1 MMVPLPP
8 FHDAS
13 RSSPLSSSDLHGLVA
28 AQACDFAPSPAAS
41 DRQCGRCH
49 IFIAAVHIAERGRS
63 SLLSLAVLPLLRSTF
78 AADWES
84 LLARRGRSVQ
94 NLTCMR
100 PQTSIDGAM
109 LFDDDLLSLPLQ
121 PGG

>member
-1 MMVPLPP
+1 MLLALLLSLPQFSTALSLIQP
-8 FHDAS
+8 ATSPRLQLRRTGSVADATF
-13 RSSPLSSSDLHGLVA
+13 R
-28 AQACDFAPSPAAS
+28 
-41 DRQCGRCH
+41 
-49 IFIAAVHIAERGRS
+49 AAVHIAERGRS
-63 SLLSLAVLPLLRSTF
+63 SSLSLAVLPLLRSTF

-100 PQTSIDGAM
+100 PQTGIGGAM

>member
-1 MMVPLPP
+1 MLLVLLALLPQISTALSLLQP
-8 FHDAS
+8 ATSPRLQLRRTGSVADATF
-13 RSSPLSSSDLHGLVA
+13 R
-28 AQACDFAPSPAAS
+28 
-41 DRQCGRCH
+41 
-49 IFIAAVHIAERGRS
+49 AAVHIAERGRS
-63 SLLSLAVLPLLRSTF
+63 SSLSLAVLPLLRSTF

-121 PGG
+121 PGGQMAVAR

>member
-1 MMVPLPP
+1 MLLALLLSLPQISMALSLLKP
-8 FHDAS
+8 ASPRLQLRRTGSVADATF
-13 RSSPLSSSDLHGLVA
+13 R
-28 AQACDFAPSPAAS
+28 
-41 DRQCGRCH
+41 
-49 IFIAAVHIAERGRS
+49 AAVHIAEQRGRS
-63 SLLSLAVLPLLRSTF
+63 SSLSLAVLPLLRSTF
-78 AADWES
+78 AADWDG

-121 PGG
+121 PGGQMAVAR